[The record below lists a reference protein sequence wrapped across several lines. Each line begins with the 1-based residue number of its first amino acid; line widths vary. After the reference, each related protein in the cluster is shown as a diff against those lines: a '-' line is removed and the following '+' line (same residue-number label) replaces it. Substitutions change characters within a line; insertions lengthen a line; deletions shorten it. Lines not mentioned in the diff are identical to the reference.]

1 MGSAPPRG
9 AQSPGAVSTQK
20 QRWVLVCWG
29 GGLKLPKN
37 LQIFIK
43 YLTTFNLSH
52 YAIYNGI
59 NRDVL
64 CFNFKLNP
72 HPPPWP
78 VSRSLLHEAT
88 IKKRKQPVVFGKV
101 PTKHSWGCSLAPE
114 RRC

>member
-1 MGSAPPRG
+1 MLGFSL
-9 AQSPGAVSTQK
+9 PGG
-20 QRWVLVCWG
+20 G

-78 VSRSLLHEAT
+78 ESRSLLHEAT

-101 PTKHSWGCSLAPE
+101 PAKHSRGGECLLAPE